1 MLPVLDAFKEQYK
14 IEQLVIVADSG
25 LLSNDN
31 IVELI
36 EKGYEFIIGAR
47 IKSENQKMKGQILGL
62 ELKDGQSATIKKG
75 ELNLIITYSEIRAK
89 KDIYN
94 RERGLKRLEKLIQQG
109 KLTKSNINNRG
120 YNKFLQMAG
129 NIEVKLDSQKVDQDA
144 KWDGLKGY
152 ITNAKLSKED
162 VLDNYKQL
170 WQIEKAFRISK
181 TDLKIRPIFHR
192 LPRRIEAH
200 ICISFVAYKIYKEL
214 ERQLKE
220 KQTTLSPQTVI
231 EIASNIY
238 ELEVEIPGTK
248 DKLRKVILHLDE
260 QRYLAKLFNF

>member
-1 MLPVLDAFKEQYK
+1 M
-14 IEQLVIVADSG
+14 
-25 LLSNDN
+25 
-31 IVELI
+31 
-36 EKGYEFIIGAR
+36 
-47 IKSENQKMKGQILGL
+47 
-62 ELKDGQSATIKKG
+62 
-75 ELNLIITYSEIRAK
+75 
-89 KDIYN
+89 
-94 RERGLKRLEKLIQQG
+94 EKLIQQG